1 MNIKINASS
10 ELMENNKQADIMSP
24 QKAFQ
29 ALQTK
34 EGHSLF
40 FSIGTDNVLYLTRE
54 VPGSESG
61 WVKTDLS
68 SCLSEFNGGI
78 KIAVKTFKVGQNIAT
93 NNIDIIIAI
102 KGENQDYI
110 YTALN
115 LVNEDV
121 TWASDLIWSIQAYD
135 DKSHPHPK
143 VEVSDIY
150 IAESTN
156 TEYIV
161 VDILKDSRN
170 SNTFVNRYYL
180 DPSKKN
186 TGQVWNEHDLSADL
200 NAYKISS
207 CLGKKSDQLVE
218 GIYTMGQINT
228 LTELIYTPLYNVFNP
243 AIPANPIRL
252 ALPTGASAMASV
264 KNNPD
269 GTALFVSG
277 DKALHYFPYNKQE
290 DGDVGQVILE
300 NDLFLNVTELHANA
314 NNLDIVVWGLNKQG
328 QVFYTKCPIGWETE
342 PTAWSTPIP
351 ILTEVT
357 QIASYLNTENSS
369 NVIFAHTDGTNLVK
383 LIQNPTTTMWEQRH
397 ITLPTTN
404 VNDVLSFNTYTTHI
418 QVSREDNL
426 VASNQRVDI
435 TATSPVSVYI
445 NNKFTILSPAVPHQ
459 VITDETG
466 TITILQE
473 TQEIGGVCYNLQL
486 AGAPDTVSVNPMV
499 KMMNIMESIKSGED
513 LGNVTVTNA
522 DGSTQKLVSSNISAE
537 DKASTAQ
544 AIQQFVAASKNVP
557 QDGNVHG
564 RAKTRHAVLMSY
576 NASNFVAT
584 DNTIWGM
591 SFNINGSS
599 YHSGEDALSHFGI
612 QKNNQTDK
620 FALRSATVQTDD
632 IGHAIVAEAGDIF
645 KWIKHTLNDVKNFFV
660 QVIDGVANFFITIGE
675 ELYTFVLDCYHTIV
689 SAVEF
694 VFNKIKVFVE
704 DLIKWIGF
712 LFKWGDIIRTH
723 NVLKN
728 VFKRGIENSVNQVD
742 DLKEHVNLIF
752 DNLQSRID
760 SLAGLETITG
770 SLSEKSA
777 AVGSCPGKDDPQ
789 SNYGTYH
796 LNNGA
801 AKSTTN
807 TSIING
813 VTNQLEDLLNTLAS
827 AIETEGDIF
836 ENAFNTFK
844 TQVINQVD
852 TLPIGEIIKRSI
864 AIIGNIL
871 IESVESLVDTALD
884 IIKILMQGV
893 LDILDAKIEIPV
905 LSWLYKKIT
914 GNDLSLLDVV
924 CLALAIP
931 ATLLY
936 KVFKDEA
943 PFPDNATTSALISAS
958 SWSQL
963 QDVLNPSVSNA
974 TQARKLA
981 ETNITKTQSTD
992 DDLTPLQ
999 EGFILALRLTA
1010 FCSSFVFIGLNIA
1023 KKTAPD
1029 SKSVSILHGICFYTT
1044 TAPNF
1049 AAGLIKSTKQRWDKV
1064 MNEVI
1069 YGITVI
1075 EKLVDVF
1082 TYRQNTD
1089 PKMKVWANA
1098 TKFIDCTL
1106 GVAGL
1111 ITSFA
1116 PLGYSTT
1123 SQSVTG
1129 AITTAFWNLNR
1140 IASPF
1145 AKNPEIF
1152 TIKMGLIG
1160 YYGMGQSIQCLLMA
1174 GGKQADNNS
1183 AKSEANLVL

>member
-29 ALQTK
+29 VLQTK

-54 VPGSESG
+54 VPGSDSG
-61 WVKTDLS
+61 WIKTDLS

-78 KIAVKTFKVGQNIAT
+78 KIAVKTFQVGQNITT
-93 NNIDIIIAI
+93 NNIDIVIAI
-102 KGENQDYI
+102 KGKNQDYI

-115 LVNEDV
+115 LVNEDA
-121 TWASDLIWSIQAYD
+121 TWASDLIWSVQAYD

-161 VDILKDSRN
+161 VDILKDPSN

-180 DPSKKN
+180 DPDKKI
-186 TGQVWNEHDLSADL
+186 TGQVWNGHDLSADL
-200 NAYKISS
+200 NAYTISS
-207 CLGKKSDQLVE
+207 CLGKKLDQLVE
-218 GIYTMGQINT
+218 GIYTMGQINNI
-228 LTELIYTPLYNVFNP
+228 TELIYTPLYNVFNP
-243 AIPANPIRL
+243 AIPANPSRL
-252 ALPTGASAMASV
+252 TLPTGASAMASV

-277 DKALHYFPYNKQE
+277 DKALHYFPCNKQE
-290 DGDVGQVILE
+290 DGDASQMILQ

-314 NNLDIVVWGLNKQG
+314 NSSDIIVWGLNKQG
-328 QVFYTKCPIGWETE
+328 QVFYTKCAIGSETE
-342 PTAWSTPIP
+342 PAAWSTPIP

-357 QIASYLNTENSS
+357 QIASYLNPENST
-369 NVIFAHTDGTNLVK
+369 NVIFAHTDGANLVK
-383 LIQNPTTTMWEQRH
+383 LIQNPTTTMWEQRN
-397 ITLPTTN
+397 ITLPPTDI
-404 VNDVLSFNTYTTHI
+404 NDVLSFNTYTTHI

-426 VASNQRVDI
+426 VASNQHVDI
-435 TATSPVSVYI
+435 TSTSPVSVYI
-445 NNKFTILSPAVPHQ
+445 NNKFAILSPSVPHR

-486 AGAPDTVSVNPMV
+486 VGAPDTVNVNPMI
-499 KMMNIMESIKSGED
+499 KMMQIMESIKSGDD
-513 LGNVTVTNA
+513 LGNVVVTNA
-522 DGSTQKLVSSNISAE
+522 DGTTQKLVSNSISAQ
-537 DKASTAQ
+537 DKAATAQ

-557 QDGNVHG
+557 QDGNIQG
-564 RAKTRHAVLMSY
+564 RAKTRHAVLSSY
-576 NASNFVAT
+576 SASSFVAT
-584 DNTIWGM
+584 DHTIWGM
-591 SFNINGSS
+591 SFNTNGSS

-612 QKNNQTDK
+612 QKNNQTNK
-620 FALRSATVQTDD
+620 FALRSAAVQTDD
-632 IGHAIVAEAGDIF
+632 IGHAIAATAGDVF
-645 KWIKHTLNDVKNFFV
+645 RWVKDALNDVKNFFV

-675 ELYTFVLDCYHTIV
+675 VLYTFVLDCFHTIA
-689 SAVEF
+689 SAIEF
-694 VFNKIKVFVE
+694 VFNKIKVFIE

-712 LFKWGDIIRTH
+712 LFKWNDIIRTH
-723 NVLKN
+723 DVLKN
-728 VFKRGIENSVNQVD
+728 VFKRGIENSVNQIDV
-742 DLKEHVNLIF
+742 LKENTNLIF

-760 SLAGLETITG
+760 SWAGLETTIG
-770 SLSEKSA
+770 NLSEKSA
-777 AVGSCPGKDDPQ
+777 AAGSCPGKDDPQ

-801 AKSTTN
+801 AKSKTN
-807 TSIING
+807 ASIING
-813 VTNQLEDLLNTLAS
+813 VTDQLEDLLNTLAS

-836 ENAFNTFK
+836 ENAYNTLK

-852 TLPIGEIIKRSI
+852 TLPIGEILKRSI
-864 AIIGNIL
+864 AIIADIL
-871 IESVESLVDTALD
+871 IESVENLVDTAID

-905 LSWLYKKIT
+905 LSWLYKEIT
-914 GNDLSLLDVV
+914 GNNLSLLDAV

-931 ATLLY
+931 TTLLY
-936 KVFKDEA
+936 KISENKV
-943 PFPDNATTSALISAS
+943 PFPDNSTTRALISAS

-963 QDVLNPSVSNA
+963 QDVLNISVVSNSP
-974 TQARKLA
+974 QARKLV
-981 ETNITKTQSTD
+981 ETDGIKTQSTD
-992 DDLTPLQ
+992 DDLTSLQ
-999 EGFILALRLTA
+999 KGFILALRLTA
-1010 FCSSFVFIGLNIA
+1010 FCSSFAFIGLNIA
-1023 KKTAPD
+1023 KKAAPN
-1029 SKSVSILHGICFYTT
+1029 SKSTSILHGICFYTT

-1049 AAGLIKSTKQRWDKV
+1049 ASGLIKSTEQRWDKV
-1064 MNEVI
+1064 MGEVI
-1069 YGITVI
+1069 YGITII

-1082 TYRQNTD
+1082 TYRQETD

-1111 ITSFA
+1111 VTTFA
-1116 PLGYSTT
+1116 PLGYGVTL
-1123 SQSVTG
+1123 QSVTV
-1129 AITTAFWNLNR
+1129 AITNACWNLNR
-1140 IASPF
+1140 IMSPF
-1145 AKNPEIF
+1145 AKDPYMF

-1160 YYGMGQSIQCLLMA
+1160 FYGMGQQCIIL
-1174 GGKQADNNS
+1174 GNKTVDNS
-1183 AKSEANLVL
+1183 SSKSEANLVLG